1 MGVTPGTT
9 DFSLGAFLR
18 SGTLRKLTPVR
29 AVILS
34 RRQRGGTAGGY

>member
-9 DFSLGAFLR
+9 DFFLGAFLR
-18 SGTLRKLTPVR
+18 SGTLRKLTLVR